1 MTDLSRRAF
10 LSSLAAIAGATTLP
24 VAALAAVIE
33 PEPLEDF
40 EPQVAEQQVDDDEVS
55 SQPYYR
61 HRRRVVRRV
70 YRRGYRR
77 GYYGGGYG
85 YGYPSGYY
93 GGGYYRPGYGTVY
106 RHRRRVVRRAYRRRW

>member
-1 MTDLSRRAF
+1 MNELSRRSF
-10 LSSLAAIAGATTLP
+10 LASLAAVAGATTLP
-24 VAALAAVIE
+24 VAAVAAMNE
-33 PEPLEDF
+33 PPLDVPSARAEEVDD
-40 EPQVAEQQVDDDEVS
+40 AEQQVDEVS
-55 SQPYYR
+55 SQWG

-85 YGYPSGYY
+85 YPSYGY
-93 GGGYYRPGYGTVY
+93 GGGYYRPGYGSVY

>member
-1 MTDLSRRAF
+1 MTELSRRSF
-10 LSSLAAIAGATTLP
+10 LASLAAIAGATTLP
-24 VAALAAVIE
+24 VAAVAAAIE
-33 PEPLEDF
+33 QPELLLDE
-40 EPQVAEQQVDDDEVS
+40 VAEPSVDDDEVS

-77 GYYGGGYG
+77 AYRYGYG

-93 GGGYYRPGYGTVY
+93 GGGYYRPGYGSVY